1 MILPVVAI
9 VLRLRISQP
18 KGASGKARSLVKL
31 LRFSLGSP
39 RLRDD
44 TPKAPLVSKTT
55 HGGSFKYRDNTSSKN
70 ECG

>member
-1 MILPVVAI
+1 MILPVVAV

-55 HGGSFKYRDNTSSKN
+55 HGGSFSTQTTHPAKN